1 MNGIWIFFISSSVKL
16 HTNSVQI
23 HINSVNLIN
32 FVSKIYDM
40 GLPETVYISEKDYL
54 DTERLALGKQEYYKG
69 EIFAMGGASISH
81 NKIAINCT
89 TDISNK
95 LKGKKC
101 QPFGSDLRIHIPKN
115 TLFTYPDISI
125 ICGKIETTDDI
136 FDTVTNPSVII
147 EILSPSTRNYD
158 KGEKFTLYRE
168 IDSLQEYILI
178 DSERIMVEKFIR
190 NADNSWQL
198 TEYKSIEQSFSIT
211 TVSIEM
217 KLTDIYEGLEITKT

>member
-1 MNGIWIFFISSSVKL
+1 
-16 HTNSVQI
+16 
-23 HINSVNLIN
+23 
-32 FVSKIYDM
+32 M
-40 GLPETVYISEKDYL
+40 GLPEVQYISEKEYL
-54 DTERLALGKQEYYKG
+54 DAERLALEKHEYYKG
-69 EIFAMGGASISH
+69 EVFAMGGASIAH

-89 TDISNK
+89 VDISNK

-125 ICGKIETTDDI
+125 ICGDIETTDDK
-136 FDTVTNPSVII
+136 FDTITNPSVII

-178 DSERIMVEKFIR
+178 DSERILVEKFIR
-190 NADNSWQL
+190 NSDNSWQL
-198 TEYKSIEQSFSIT
+198 TEYKSIEQSFSIA
-211 TVSIEM
+211 TVAIEM
-217 KLTDIYEGLEITKT
+217 QLLDIYEGLAISKT

>member
-1 MNGIWIFFISSSVKL
+1 
-16 HTNSVQI
+16 
-23 HINSVNLIN
+23 
-32 FVSKIYDM
+32 M
-40 GLPETVYISEKDYL
+40 GLPEIKHITEKEYL
-54 DTERLALGKQEYYKG
+54 ETERLALEKHEYYKG
-69 EIFAMGGASISH
+69 EIFAMSGASIAH
-81 NKIAINCT
+81 NKIF
-89 TDISNK
+89 SNTFLEIGTK

-125 ICGKIETTDDI
+125 VCGETETTDDK
-136 FDTVTNPSVII
+136 FDTITNPSVII

-190 NADNSWQL
+190 NSDNSWQL
-198 TEYKSIEQSFSIT
+198 TEYKSIDLSFSIT
-211 TVSIEM
+211 TVAIEM
-217 KLTDIYEGLEITKT
+217 PLLDIYEGLAIAKS